1 MSTQVQ
7 TRRGNT
13 AQTAAFTGSIA
24 ELTVDTDKKV
34 VVVHDGTTAG
44 GNPLIKA
51 NASITTG
58 QILTSNGSHL
68 LALSN
73 TGTAGVYGNASFI
86 PVVTTDA
93 YGRVSSVTNT
103 AIAITSGVVTG
114 VMTFAQGGA
123 NATSYTTGGLLTS
136 NGTAFVSVANTG
148 TAGTY
153 ANAAYIPVITT
164 DAYGRVSAVTNT
176 AVSIDTAAITS
187 GTLADAR
194 LSATGTAGTYA
205 NATHVPV
212 ITTDSKGRVTAV
224 TNTAISFPVTSVAG
238 VTGAVSNTQLL
249 NGILTVDGA
258 GSGLDADKLDGL
270 ESASFAN
277 AAFANTDYT
286 TISATAG
293 VYGNASHVTVTTL
306 TANGRVSLITNTA
319 IAIDTAAITSGT
331 LADARLPATGTAGTY
346 ANSTHIPVIT
356 TDAKGRVT
364 AITNTVIQ
372 SSTTSVQG
380 IVQLTDSISSTS
392 TTTAATPN
400 SVKTAYDLA
409 ATKFNSSGGTISGDT
424 TVTGNLI
431 VNGTTTTVNTSTV
444 STSDSLL
451 KLANNNTAGDSL
463 DIGFYGT
470 YNATGQKYAGLVRQ
484 AGSNFFLFKDLTTD
498 PTSNALATGSLTAS
512 NTATLRANITG
523 GTVSSLASAIG
534 VADGGTGATTLT
546 AGGILIGSGT
556 SAVTILANTGTA
568 GTYGN
573 AAYHP
578 VITTDTYGR
587 VSAVTNTAIAIDTA
601 AITSGTLADAR
612 LPATGTAGTYAN
624 ASHIP
629 VITTDSKGRVTA
641 VTNTA
646 IVISAAAITSGTLA
660 VAQGGTGVTTSTGTG
675 SVTLNTSPVLTTPN
689 IGTPSFAT
697 LTNAT
702 GLPVSG
708 ITASTSTALGVGS
721 VELGHASD
729 TTLSRSSA
737 GVLAVEG
744 VVVPTVSSTST
755 LTNKTL
761 TFPVIDNIKMGYT
774 TTATAAGTTTLTSA
788 SNRYQRFT
796 GTTTQTIV
804 LPVTSTLATGVLY
817 EIENTS
823 TGNLTVN
830 SSGGNLV
837 ITIIPGVSVQC
848 MCIGTALTT
857 AADWDAEYNE
867 FATITGTG
875 AVVLNTSPVLATPNI
890 GTPSFAV
897 LTSATGLPL
906 TTGVTGTL
914 PIGSGGTN
922 QTTFT
927 NGIVAY
933 NGTSLATLANTGT
946 AGTYG
951 NAAYHPVITTDTYG
965 RVSAV
970 TNTLIQISTTQITS
984 GVLPFA
990 QGGANATSYTTG
1002 AILTSNGTAFV
1013 ALANTG
1019 TAGTYA
1025 NASHVPVITTD
1036 AYGRVSA
1043 VTNTAIAIDTAAI
1056 TSGTLAD
1063 ARLPTKGTAG
1073 TYANATHVPVITT
1086 DAYGRV
1092 TAVTNTAIAFPVT
1105 SVGGQTGA
1113 VSNTQL
1119 LNSILAVD
1127 GAGSGL
1133 DADLLDGFSHT
1144 AFANASFANTRFASS
1159 GGSITGDVT
1168 VTGNLTIV
1176 GQTVYANTTTA
1187 LIADNIITLNAAI
1200 GQASAPT
1207 VNAGI
1212 EVDRG
1217 SSANVLLQWNETT
1230 DKWQF
1235 TNDGSTYYD
1244 IADAGR
1250 LDSVFSLANGTAGVA
1265 NTDFTTI
1272 SATAGVYGNTTYLP
1286 VVTLTAN
1293 GRVSSITNTAI
1304 SFPVTSVAGVTGA
1317 VSNSQILSGLL
1328 TVDGAGSGLDAD
1340 LLDGLTSASFA
1351 NAAFANTDYTTIS
1364 ATAGVYGNASH
1375 VPVTTLTA
1383 NGRVSLITN
1392 TAIAIDTA
1400 AITSGTLT
1408 VAQGGTGVTTST
1420 GTGAVTLNTA
1430 PTITLPTINNIR
1442 PGYSTTVTAAGTTT
1456 LTVNSNYLQFFTGTT
1471 TQILSLPAPQ
1481 TMTLGMGFFVVN
1493 NSTGNIE
1500 VRASNAAAVATILAG
1515 TAMLFV
1521 SIDLTAGNGAA
1532 GWSAE
1537 IVGFSTT
1544 TGTGAVT
1551 LNTSPTLF
1559 NVSVSSVNV
1568 TNTTAS
1574 TSNTTGA
1581 ITVAGGI
1588 GVKGNVSANG
1598 IIFDDGTRQTT
1609 AASGGATLGDVLA
1622 LSIALG

>member
-1 MSTQVQ
+1 MAKLNSG
-7 TRRGNT
+7 TRIYGNT
-13 AQTAAFTGSIA
+13 AIDTF
-24 ELTVDTDKKV
+24 LTV
-34 VVVHDGTTAG
+34 
-44 GNPLIKA
+44 
-51 NASITTG
+51 S
-58 QILTSNGSHL
+58 
-68 LALSN
+68 
-73 TGTAGVYGNASFI
+73 
-86 PVVTTDA
+86 
-93 YGRVSSVTNT
+93 
-103 AIAITSGVVTG
+103 
-114 VMTFAQGGA
+114 
-123 NATSYTTGGLLTS
+123 
-136 NGTAFVSVANTG
+136 
-148 TAGTY
+148 
-153 ANAAYIPVITT
+153 
-164 DAYGRVSAVTNT
+164 
-176 AVSIDTAAITS
+176 
-187 GTLADAR
+187 
-194 LSATGTAGTYA
+194 
-205 NATHVPV
+205 
-212 ITTDSKGRVTAV
+212 
-224 TNTAISFPVTSVAG
+224 
-238 VTGAVSNTQLL
+238 GAV
-249 NGILTVDGA
+249 A
-258 GSGLDADKLDGL
+258 
-270 ESASFAN
+270 
-277 AAFANTDYT
+277 
-286 TISATAG
+286 
-293 VYGNASHVTVTTL
+293 
-306 TANGRVSLITNTA
+306 
-319 IAIDTAAITSGT
+319 
-331 LADARLPATGTAGTY
+331 
-346 ANSTHIPVIT
+346 
-356 TDAKGRVT
+356 
-364 AITNTVIQ
+364 
-372 SSTTSVQG
+372 
-380 IVQLTDSISSTS
+380 STS
-392 TTTAATPN
+392 TTTGTIIVTGGVGVSGNVYANAVFGTLTSATGLPISTGVSGLGTGVATFLATP
-400 SVKTAYDLA
+400 
-409 ATKFNSSGGTISGDT
+409 SSANFASTI
-424 TVTGNLI
+424 
-431 VNGTTTTVNTSTV
+431 
-444 STSDSLL
+444 
-451 KLANNNTAGDSL
+451 
-463 DIGFYGT
+463 
-470 YNATGQKYAGLVRQ
+470 
-484 AGSNFFLFKDLTTD
+484 TD
-498 PTSNALATGSLTAS
+498 ETGSGALVF
-512 NTATLRANITG
+512 ATSPTLVTP
-523 GTVSSLASAIG
+523 TIG
-534 VADGGTGATTLT
+534 VATATSVNKVTITAPATSSTLTIANSKTLTVSNTLTFTGTDSTSFAFPGTSDTVVTLT
-546 AGGILIGSGT
+546 ATQTL
-556 SAVTILANTGTA
+556 
-568 GTYGN
+568 
-573 AAYHP
+573 
-578 VITTDTYGR
+578 
-587 VSAVTNTAIAIDTA
+587 TNK
-601 AITSGTLADAR
+601 TL
-612 LPATGTAGTYAN
+612 
-624 ASHIP
+624 
-629 VITTDSKGRVTA
+629 
-641 VTNTA
+641 
-646 IVISAAAITSGTLA
+646 
-660 VAQGGTGVTTSTGTG
+660 
-675 SVTLNTSPVLTTPN
+675 TSPVLTTPN
-689 IGTPSFAT
+689 IGTPSFAV

-744 VVVPTVSSTST
+744 VVVPTVSSSST
-755 LTNKTL
+755 LTNKTI
-761 TFPVIDNIKMGYT
+761 TFPIIDNIKMGYSN
-774 TTATAAGTTTLTSA
+774 TATAAGTTTLTSA
-788 SNRYQRFT
+788 SNYYQRFT
-796 GTTTQTIV
+796 GTTTQTVV
-804 LPVTSTLATGVLY
+804 LPVTSTLVAGVAY
-817 EIENTS
+817 EIENAS

-837 ITIIPGVSVQC
+837 VTIIPGVTVQC
-848 MCIGTALTT
+848 RCIGTALTT
-857 AADWDAEYNE
+857 AADWDPEYNE

-875 AVVLNTSPVLATPNI
+875 AVVLNTSPVLTTPNI
-890 GTPSFAV
+890 GVPSFAT
-897 LTSATGLPL
+897 LTNATDLPIVGG
-906 TTGVTGTL
+906 TTGTL
-914 PIGSGGTN
+914 TIARGGTN

-933 NGTSLATLANTGT
+933 DGTSLATLANTGT

-951 NAAYHPVITTDTYG
+951 NAAYHPVITTDAYG

-1013 ALANTG
+1013 ALSNTG

-1092 TAVTNTAIAFPVT
+1092 TAVTNTAISFPVT

-1133 DADLLDGFSHT
+1133 DADLLDGFPHT

-1408 VAQGGTGVTTST
+1408 VARGGTGVTTST
-1420 GTGAVTLNTA
+1420 GTGAVVLNTA
-1430 PTITLPTINNIR
+1430 PT
-1442 PGYSTTVTAAGTTT
+1442 
-1456 LTVNSNYLQFFTGTT
+1456 LT
-1471 TQILSLPAPQ
+1471 
-1481 TMTLGMGFFVVN
+1481 
-1493 NSTGNIE
+1493 
-1500 VRASNAAAVATILAG
+1500 
-1515 TAMLFV
+1515 
-1521 SIDLTAGNGAA
+1521 SI
-1532 GWSAE
+1532 
-1537 IVGFSTT
+1537 
-1544 TGTGAVT
+1544 
-1551 LNTSPTLF
+1551 
-1559 NVSVSSVNV
+1559 NV
-1568 TNTTAS
+1568 TNTTVS

-1581 ITVAGGI
+1581 ITVSGGI

-1609 AASGGATLGDVLA
+1609 AASGGGATLGDVLA